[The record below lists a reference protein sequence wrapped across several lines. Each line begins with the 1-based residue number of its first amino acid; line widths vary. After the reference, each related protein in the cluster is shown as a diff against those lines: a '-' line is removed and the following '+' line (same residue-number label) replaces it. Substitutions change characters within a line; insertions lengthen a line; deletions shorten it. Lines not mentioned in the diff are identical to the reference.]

1 MSHER
6 VDWHISQRIRFAD
19 KLREINQLD
28 LATKMYNSVFSLE
41 EDNFSALN
49 GLFAASIGLCGKP
62 YNNIRWE
69 DFNIG
74 NFEKILEHCPNSKIQ
89 LRIVQQYLDACI
101 SSIDK
106 RDYGDFVYHDKTLEQ
121 LLKYFPASESK
132 KMYSYVDEI
141 SDCFLKEGKYDL
153 AIKYAN
159 ISLQNEPTYNIKAR
173 CNILFATLKC
183 DKLTDFVKCEQ
194 FDKNMQEY
202 KLLLLSCKGNDE
214 ALQKYIEIAKKNE
227 KFVSEAKRKRADEA
241 QKAQEKKEREEREAA
256 QRKAREE
263 REEAERQAQ
272 LRADK
277 AAVLEKHHD
286 VRTRAIVF
294 LLFPVGMLILALI
307 GGKNIDW
314 EYFEDATYAPVILI
328 ITLFIVAIT
337 NWVFSYKCFNISSM
351 LRDANVLEPNLLTTT
366 NNTLSNS
373 KTVTIISIISACLE
387 FSLFYLPVI
396 IMGVAILVLIVLL
409 IVLIGFLYVVFT
421 GGK

>member
-1 MSHER
+1 MQKR
-6 VDWHISQRIRFAD
+6 D
-19 KLREINQLD
+19 KKD
-28 LATKMYNSVFSLE
+28 K
-41 EDNFSALN
+41 
-49 GLFAASIGLCGKP
+49 K
-62 YNNIRWE
+62 
-69 DFNIG
+69 
-74 NFEKILEHCPNSKIQ
+74 
-89 LRIVQQYLDACI
+89 
-101 SSIDK
+101 DK
-106 RDYGDFVYHDKTLEQ
+106 RD
-121 LLKYFPASESK
+121 
-132 KMYSYVDEI
+132 
-141 SDCFLKEGKYDL
+141 
-153 AIKYAN
+153 
-159 ISLQNEPTYNIKAR
+159 
-173 CNILFATLKC
+173 
-183 DKLTDFVKCEQ
+183 
-194 FDKNMQEY
+194 
-202 KLLLLSCKGNDE
+202 
-214 ALQKYIEIAKKNE
+214 
-227 KFVSEAKRKRADEA
+227 
-241 QKAQEKKEREEREAA
+241 EREAA
-256 QRKAREE
+256 QKKAREE